1 MGLTKA
7 QAAGLADTSVSAGGK
22 TLQISSVNKTDTT
35 STTSTSYV
43 DIAGIT
49 LNITPQTNSKLLI
62 QFCKSYSPTFI
73 ISMSKTKTDT
83 SSMTGE
89 TPTDIPGLTVTI
101 TPSNAS
107 NKIFIIATVNYG
119 GTFSY
124 PGFNLLRGSTEICVG
139 TYGSGSN
146 RQITSGGSNPDS
158 YKLSSNTFQFLDS
171 PNTTSATTYKVQMST
186 YSTHTLWIN
195 RPLSVSSSY
204 NYTMGVTSTITV
216 QEVAA

>member
-1 MGLTKA
+1 M
-7 QAAGLADTSVSAGGK
+7 S
-22 TLQISSVNKTDTT
+22 QI
-35 STTSTSYV
+35 
-43 DIAGIT
+43 
-49 LNITPQTNSKLLI
+49 KLLHSGGNGVI
-62 QFCKSYSPTFI
+62 LAAPSSNPASDRTLTLPGDADGTILTSNSSTGKLLQVQST
-73 ISMSKTKTDT
+73 TKTDT

-107 NKIFIIATVNYG
+107 NKIFIITTVNYG